1 MLFNITSSL
10 GVCLSEKGFSLDE
23 LIYRLD
29 DLFKNKAF
37 PEIIAGMLNSLL
49 ATALFVP

>member
-1 MLFNITSSL
+1 M
-10 GVCLSEKGFSLDE
+10 GK